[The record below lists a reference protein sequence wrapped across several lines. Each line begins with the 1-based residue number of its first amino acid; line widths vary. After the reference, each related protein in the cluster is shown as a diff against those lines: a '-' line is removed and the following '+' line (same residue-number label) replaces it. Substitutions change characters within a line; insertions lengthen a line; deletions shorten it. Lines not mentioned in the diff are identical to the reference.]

1 MPARV
6 TFAPLKV
13 AAVVD
18 PDLISKL
25 LELLVNVPY
34 CVPPSFKITSA
45 PSASRTMSVGESIVI
60 SPVAPVI
67 VLVDIPVSTRFGFV
81 PSSAVA

>member
-1 MPARV
+1 MASVFIIPVDVIAPDSTVPASV

-34 CVPPSFKITSA
+34 
-45 PSASRTMSVGESIVI
+45 
-60 SPVAPVI
+60 
-67 VLVDIPVSTRFGFV
+67 
-81 PSSAVA
+81 